1 MLLCEATSSVPTSIS
16 PVFLTE
22 SCHQI
27 HLIPTAETEL
37 CFWRQVTIASA
48 SCRLLVEAFYQEG
61 DSEFRNRTLLSAPSE
76 LEGMAQQY
84 QISHVGL
91 LSPGHANCTGHWAL
105 DAVAELWRCAAPLPG
120 GQTSL
125 GWIHVLADGREVFD
139 CAGLN
144 EMFEFRRTT
153 LVYSAQAQT
162 VCFAAAH

>member
-1 MLLCEATSSVPTSIS
+1 MAT

-22 SCHQI
+22 CRHQI
-27 HLIPTAETEL
+27 HLIPTSETEP

-48 SCRLLVEAFYQEG
+48 SCRLLIEAVHQEG
-61 DSEFRNRTLLSAPSE
+61 DSEIKNRTVLAAPSE

-84 QISHVGL
+84 QISHVSL
-91 LSPGHANCTGHWAL
+91 LSPSHANCTGHWAL

-120 GQTSL
+120 GQTCQ
-125 GWIHVLADGREVFD
+125 GWIHVLADGHEVFD

-153 LVYSAQAQT
+153 LIYSAQAKAAY
-162 VCFAAAH
+162 FASAH

>member
-1 MLLCEATSSVPTSIS
+1 MILRGATTSVPTSSS

-22 SCHQI
+22 SRHRI
-27 HLIPTAETEL
+27 HLIPTSETEL

-48 SCRLLVEAFYQEG
+48 SCRLLVEALYQEG
-61 DSEFRNRTLLSAPSE
+61 DSEIKNCTLLAAPSE
-76 LEGMAQQY
+76 LQSMAQQY

-105 DAVAELWRCAAPLPG
+105 DTVDELWRCAAPLPG
-120 GQTSL
+120 GETCQ
-125 GWIHVLADGREVFD
+125 GWIHVLADGRELFD

-153 LVYSAQAQT
+153 LIYSAQVQT
-162 VCFAAAH
+162 ACFASAH